1 MDRGAWWA
9 IAHRVTKSWKQL
21 KQLSMHAKAMRQLG
35 KEKEIKGIQI
45 GKKKV
50 KCYLFKDEA
59 ILYIEKSKDT
69 HTPLPVNTP
78 TCGGFMLMYGK
89 TNTIL

>member
-1 MDRGAWWA
+1 
-9 IAHRVTKSWKQL
+9 
-21 KQLSMHAKAMRQLG
+21 MHTKAMRQLG

-45 GKKKV
+45 GKKEV

-69 HTPLPVNTP
+69 HTPLPV
-78 TCGGFMLMYGK
+78 K
-89 TNTIL
+89 S

>member
-9 IAHRVTKSWKQL
+9 LAHRVTKSWTKL
-21 KQLSMHAKAMRQLG
+21 KQLSLHSKAMRQLG

-45 GKKKV
+45 RKKEL

-59 ILYIEKSKDT
+59 ILHIEKSKDT
-69 HTPLPVNTP
+69 HRTLPV
-78 TCGGFMLMYGK
+78 
-89 TNTIL
+89 

>member
-1 MDRGAWWA
+1 MDRRAWQST
-9 IAHRVTKSWKQL
+9 ILRVPQRQTRL